1 MNLPEQTF
9 SQFCLSLFKICSL
22 LLLFSFPVSSQP
34 QGSQSVISG
43 TVSDKDSGKPLE
55 DVHVYISYT
64 TAGVSTDESGA
75 FTFTAG
81 LSGQFEL
88 VFSRV
93 GYETEKRTI
102 TLGSDEES
110 LVFNVQ
116 LVSKSIVLSQ
126 LEVKADNSAWLRN
139 YEEFKREF
147 LGTTFYATDTQI
159 TNRWVLDFN
168 RNDSG
173 QLVASASE
181 PLRIENMSLG
191 YELLVELDD
200 FVWNLRDNTGYYRV
214 QVRFEELEPESDR
227 EYRSWTQNRERA
239 YKGSLRHFLKS
250 LYDDNL
256 SRNRFE
262 VVWMNSTQRATIQP
276 IEQNQMI
283 QRLSSNGLNPKLA
296 LEGVKGFVL
305 KEPVDIL
312 IGRRSYIH
320 DNRKRARLVPVRNDK
335 SFFVMPNGNVLDIM
349 SLAVTGYWSS
359 YRMADMVPIDFEPS
373 RK

>member
-1 MNLPEQTF
+1 MNLPEHTF
-9 SQFCLSLFKICSL
+9 GKYLLSLCTVCSM
-22 LLLFSFPVSSQP
+22 LLLFAFPAISQP
-34 QGSQSVISG
+34 QDIQSVISG
-43 TVSDKDSGKPLE
+43 MVSDKDSGEPLE

-64 TAGVSTDESGA
+64 TSGISTDENGVYS
-75 FTFTAG
+75 FRTG

-88 VFSRV
+88 VFSRI

-102 TLGSDEES
+102 SLGNDEES
-110 LVFNVQ
+110 LVFNIQ
-116 LVSKSIVLSQ
+116 LVSKSVVLSQ
-126 LEVKADNSAWLRN
+126 LEVKADNSAWLRD

-147 LGTTFYATDTQI
+147 LGTTIYAADTEI
-159 TNRWVLDFN
+159 TNRWVLNFN

-173 QLVASASE
+173 QLLASASE
-181 PLRIENMSLG
+181 PLRIENLSLG

-200 FVWNLRDNTGYYRV
+200 FRWNLRDNTGYYRV

-227 EYRSWTQNRERA
+227 QYRSWTQNRERA
-239 YKGSLRHFLKS
+239 YEGSLRHFLKS
-250 LYDDNL
+250 LYEDNL

-276 IEQNQMI
+276 IEQNRMI
-283 QRLSSNGLNPKLA
+283 QSLSSNGLDPKLA
-296 LEGVKGFVL
+296 LHGVKGFIL

-312 IGRRSYIH
+312 IGRRSYIY

-335 SFFVMPNGNVLDIM
+335 SFFVMPNGNVLDIL

-359 YRMADMVPIDFEPS
+359 YRMADMVPINFEP
-373 RK
+373 

>member
-1 MNLPEQTF
+1 
-9 SQFCLSLFKICSL
+9 L
-22 LLLFSFPVSSQP
+22 LLLISFPVSSQP

-110 LVFNVQ
+110 LVFNIQ

-126 LEVKADNSAWLRN
+126 LEVKADNSAWLRD

>member
-22 LLLFSFPVSSQP
+22 LLLISFPVSSQP

-110 LVFNVQ
+110 LVFNIQ

-126 LEVKADNSAWLRN
+126 LEVKADNSAWLRD

-262 VVWMNSTQRATIQP
+262 VVWMNSTQRATIQS
-276 IEQNQMI
+276 IEQNRMI
-283 QRLSSNGLNPKLA
+283 QSLSSNGLNPKLA
-296 LEGVKGFVL
+296 LHGVKGFVL